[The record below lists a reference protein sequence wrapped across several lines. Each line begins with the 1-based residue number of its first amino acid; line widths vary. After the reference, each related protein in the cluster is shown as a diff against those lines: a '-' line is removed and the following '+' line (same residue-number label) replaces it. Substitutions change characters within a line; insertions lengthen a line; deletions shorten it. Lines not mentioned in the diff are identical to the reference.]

1 MYGWEPNVLI
11 ESRPEV
17 FSSSVWVDRLE
28 RRAAEIR
35 DYMEEQLSQMDWIE
49 DCHVCPYLEGDS
61 VLLRQPE
68 RRQKRQAPY
77 ETGWVVSRVVAPST
91 VRIVNGQR
99 SKLVNIDLIK
109 MDPSQV
115 LQHRGDVDDELVP
128 LFEPAVVDD
137 DDDAV
142 VEDLSASPPHRM
154 VLRDRRALQP
164 PLRYQ

>member
-1 MYGWEPNVLI
+1 MLI

-35 DYMEEQLSQMDWIE
+35 DYLEEQLSQMDWIE

-99 SKLVNIDLIK
+99 K
-109 MDPSQV
+109 QV
-115 LQHRGDVDDELVP
+115 GQHRLDKDGSKSSV
-128 LFEPAVVDD
+128 A
-137 DDDAV
+137 A
-142 VEDLSASPPHRM
+142 SWRRRRASPL
-154 VLRDRRALQP
+154 V
-164 PLRYQ
+164 